1 MYIIYR
7 EFDIKKI
14 KVFYLQFPTLAGIVI
29 YTCRIYKMPQKFCS
43 CQHMNEM
50 KLCTVL
56 PRGPLASDINISQVQ
71 EF

>member
-29 YTCRIYKMPQKFCS
+29 YKMPQKFCS
-43 CQHMNEM
+43 CQDMNEM

-56 PRGPLASDINISQVQ
+56 PRGHWILT
-71 EF
+71 